1 MRAAQEKFDN
11 LREGK
16 LEFAKGSVETH
27 LLNAAP
33 ALSAHSGF
41 IHILET
47 RQERHVLQDL
57 VTKTLL
63 QAVPGKC
70 PEPDVGLAIKRFLVF
85 TY

>member
-16 LEFAKGSVETH
+16 LEFAKGSVETN

-41 IHILET
+41 ILET
-47 RQERHVLQDL
+47 RQERLKRDTRLQD
-57 VTKTLL
+57 TLAGGARN
-63 QAVPGKC
+63 QTWAWP
-70 PEPDVGLAIKRFLVF
+70 
-85 TY
+85 

>member
-41 IHILET
+41 ILET
-47 RQERHVLQDL
+47 RQERHVLQD
-57 VTKTLL
+57 TLAGGARN
-63 QAVPGKC
+63 QTWAWP
-70 PEPDVGLAIKRFLVF
+70 
-85 TY
+85 

>member
-47 RQERHVLQDL
+47 RHERD
-57 VTKTLL
+57 TSSKTLL

>member
-16 LEFAKGSVETH
+16 LEFAKGSVETD

-41 IHILET
+41 ILG
-47 RQERHVLQDL
+47 RLNSRHVKRD
-57 VTKTLL
+57 TSSKTLL